1 MGELYF
7 AVELNELSGVR
18 LPFHLMLTE
27 GNFEGHNF
35 LILKPSSY
43 LIYVDYECIDDST
56 DH

>member
-27 GNFEGHNF
+27 RNLF
-35 LILKPSSY
+35 ILKPASY
-43 LIYVDYECIDDST
+43 LTGVDYECTEDST